1 MWIILVI
8 NYPSQTWKLWSFEGE
23 QHIYIFLY
31 ASIRWNKIQRGR
43 AELFNFFKE
52 NILTDSSR
60 KTRSSRILNLGRFVL
75 WQLYARKTKK
85 ETSFFFWKCLTILNS
100 RSKVNNL
107 LFILSLSLFLPRSTC
122 RRRKKVTVI
131 RPTLFQNAAEKMRL
145 LVLVLAGILNV
156 LVFVRCQ
163 ELSVIRHSDG
173 DIFTLEG
180 KDQAEITSLSY
191 GAHPRSSRNW
201 RNRKLRT
208 RDDFAQPCWGRGDR
222 TGSDIKNNGKEER
235 CLRKVSRG
243 AVKHK
248 GNREGREEGKKSS

>member
-43 AELFNFFKE
+43 AELSNFFKE

-107 LFILSLSLFLPRSTC
+107 LFILSLSLSFSPAFNVS
-122 RRRKKVTVI
+122 RKKKSYSNSPHFVPECSGEDASSSP
-131 RPTLFQNAAEKMRL
+131 RPR
-145 LVLVLAGILNV
+145 G
-156 LVFVRCQ
+156 
-163 ELSVIRHSDG
+163 H
-173 DIFTLEG
+173 LERSRVC
-180 KDQAEITSLSY
+180 SLSRAF
-191 GAHPRSSRNW
+191 GHQALRW
-201 RNRKLRT
+201 RH
-208 RDDFAQPCWGRGDR
+208 FHVGR
-222 TGSDIKNNGKEER
+222 
-235 CLRKVSRG
+235 
-243 AVKHK
+243 
-248 GNREGREEGKKSS
+248 